1 VSLSGLSLTLLIG
14 PTVPVPAPR
23 PLLEA
28 LESIEVTQADE
39 GRSGF
44 QMIFK
49 LGKGGQGFMDY
60 ALFAASPLLRIS
72 FRVIVVLTVG
82 AIPQVLMDGIITDQ
96 QVQPAQGDTP
106 TTLTIT
112 GEDISVMMDREEKD
126 VEHPAQPEMVIA
138 LKIIAQYARF
148 GLIPLVIP
156 PPSVDVPI
164 PVERTPVQQTTDLK
178 YLVELAERFAYVFYV
193 VPGPLPATNTAYWGP
208 PIRIGIPQP
217 ALTVDMGAA
226 TNVESINFQYDGL
239 KATRISGSVQD
250 RQSNQRIPVQTFLST
265 RPPLAALPALMN
277 VDFIREKVFRAEAG
291 LNVAQA
297 MAQAQA
303 ETEQSTDVVTAE
315 GEVNAVRYGH
325 LLQARGLVGLRG
337 AGYSYDGLYYVKQV
351 ATSIRKGEVR
361 QKFTLTREGLGST
374 VPVVIP

>member
-60 ALFAASPLLRIS
+60 ALFAANPLLRIS

>member
-1 VSLSGLSLTLLIG
+1 MSLSGLNLTLLIG

-49 LGKGGQGFMDY
+49 LGKGGQGFVDY
-60 ALFAASPLLRIS
+60 TLLAANPLLQIS
-72 FRVIVVLTVG
+72 FRVILVLTVG
-82 AIPQVLMDGIITDQ
+82 PVPQVLMDGIITDQ

-112 GEDISVMMDREEKD
+112 GEDISVMMDREEKN
-126 VEHPAQPEMVIA
+126 VEHPAQPEIAIA
-138 LKIIAQYARF
+138 LKIIGQYARY

-156 PPSVDVPI
+156 PPSLDVPI
-164 PVERTPVQQTTDLK
+164 PVERTPVQQDTDLK
-178 YLVELAERFAYVFYV
+178 YLIELAERFAYVFYV
-193 VPGPLPATNTAYWGP
+193 VPGPLPGTNTAYWGP
-208 PIRIGIPQP
+208 PIRVGIPQP
-217 ALTVDMGAA
+217 ALSVDMGAA

-239 KATRISGSVQD
+239 KATRVTGSVQD
-250 RQSNQRIPVQTFLST
+250 RLSNQRIPVQTFLST
-265 RPPLAALPALMN
+265 RPPLAALPALLN
-277 VDFIREKVFRAEAG
+277 VGFLRQKVFRAEAG
-291 LNVAQA
+291 LNAAQA

-303 ETEQSTDVVTAE
+303 ETEQSTDVVKAE

-325 LLQARGLVGLRG
+325 LLHARGLVGLRG
-337 AGYSYDGLYYVKQV
+337 VGYSYDGLYYVKQV

-374 VPVVIP
+374 VPVVMP

>member
-1 VSLSGLSLTLLIG
+1 VSLSGLNLTLLIG

-28 LESIEVTQADE
+28 LESIEITQADE

-60 ALFAASPLLRIS
+60 ALFAANPLLRVS

-239 KATRISGSVQD
+239 KATRIAGSVQD

>member
-1 VSLSGLSLTLLIG
+1 
-14 PTVPVPAPR
+14 
-23 PLLEA
+23 
-28 LESIEVTQADE
+28 
-39 GRSGF
+39 
-44 QMIFK
+44 
-49 LGKGGQGFMDY
+49 MDY
-60 ALFAASPLLRIS
+60 ALFAANPLLRIS

>member
-1 VSLSGLSLTLLIG
+1 VSLSGLNLTLLIG

-23 PLLEA
+23 PLLEV

-60 ALFAASPLLRIS
+60 ALFAANPLLRIS

-112 GEDISVMMDREEKD
+112 GEDISVMMDRAEKD

-239 KATRISGSVQD
+239 KATRIAGSVQD

-297 MAQAQA
+297 MTQAQA
-303 ETEQSTDVVTAE
+303 ETD
-315 GEVNAVRYGH
+315 

-337 AGYSYDGLYYVKQV
+337 VGYSYDGLYYVKQV

>member
-1 VSLSGLSLTLLIG
+1 VSLSGLNLTLLIG

-60 ALFAASPLLRIS
+60 ALFAANPLLRIS

-178 YLVELAERFAYVFYV
+178 YLAELAERFAYVFYV

-239 KATRISGSVQD
+239 KATRIAGSVQD

>member
-1 VSLSGLSLTLLIG
+1 VSLSGLNLTLLIG

-23 PLLEA
+23 PLLEV

-60 ALFAASPLLRIS
+60 ALFAANPLLRIS

-112 GEDISVMMDREEKD
+112 GEDISVMMDRAEKD

-239 KATRISGSVQD
+239 KATRVAGSVQD

-297 MAQAQA
+297 MTQAQA

-337 AGYSYDGLYYVKQV
+337 VGYSYDGLYYVKQV